1 MMAYILV
8 LDEGTTSTRAIVFD
22 EKGEMVSV
30 ANRQLRTV
38 YPKAGWVEQSA
49 EEIYAR
55 SVEAMEDAIEQCGC
69 TPEFI
74 GITNQRETVVAWDPK
89 TGETL
94 YNAVVWRDKR
104 GHDTCRKLESEGYEP
119 VVRSKTGLVMD
130 PYFSASKLK
139 WLVDNVREI
148 SERAKAGKV
157 MFGTIDS
164 YLVWKL
170 TGNHFTEPSN
180 ASRTMLFDINEM
192 KWDRELLDVFGIS
205 EETLPIVRDSNNDFG
220 ESVYGRITGI
230 LGDQQA
236 SLFGN
241 GCTEQGLVKCTYGTG
256 AFVLANSG
264 RMKTPPT
271 AGLLKTVAWRI
282 DGEAD
287 YALEGSILAS
297 GEAMNWLKRL
307 QLIKDDMEIESL
319 AASVEGSEG
328 LFFVPAL
335 DGLGAPR
342 WNPEARALFVGMG
355 SFHTKAHIV
364 RAVLDSMAFSVAE
377 VVEAFKKSGLVIS
390 GMSVDGG
397 GSKNSLLVR
406 TLSDAVGVRVE
417 RAKFHEMTAYGAFL
431 MAGIGAG
438 TVKIGEI
445 GSFAKSA
452 DLFEPS
458 ANIGKVYSDW
468 KRAED
473 LSVEWSEGQD
483 ES

>member
-1 MMAYILV
+1 MGYTLV

-22 EKGEMVSV
+22 DNGNVVSI
-30 ANRQLRTV
+30 ANRRLRTV
-38 YPKAGWVEQSA
+38 YPKTGWVEQPA

-69 TPEFI
+69 TPEFM

-89 TGETL
+89 TGEPF

-104 GHDTCRKLESEGYEP
+104 GYDTCKKLENEGYEP
-119 VVRSKTGLVMD
+119 VVRAKTGLVAD
-130 PYFSASKLK
+130 PYFSASKIK
-139 WLVDNVREI
+139 WLIDNVPEI
-148 SERAKAGKV
+148 SKKIGNGTVK
-157 MFGTIDS
+157 FGTIDS

-180 ASRTMLFDINEM
+180 ASRTMLFDINSTR
-192 KWDRELLDVFGIS
+192 WDPELLEVFGVK
-205 EETLPIVRDSNNDFG
+205 EESLPEVKDSNHDFG
-220 ESVYGRITGI
+220 VSRYGRITGI
-230 LGDQQA
+230 LGDQQS

-241 GCTEQGLVKCTYGTG
+241 GCVDQGRVKCTYGTG
-256 AFVLANSG
+256 AFVLANYG
-264 RMKTPPT
+264 KLKAPPT
-271 AGLLKTVAWRI
+271 AGLLKTIAWRI
-282 DGEAD
+282 DGEVN

-319 AASVEGSEG
+319 SRSVDGSDG

-342 WNPEARALFVGMG
+342 WQPEARGLFVGMS

-377 VVEAFKKSGLVIS
+377 VVEAFERSDLEIS
-390 GMSVDGG
+390 KMSVDGG
-397 GSKNSLLVR
+397 GAKNSLLVQ
-406 TLSDAVGVRVE
+406 TLSNALGVSVE

-431 MAGIGAG
+431 MALIGSG
-438 TVKIGEI
+438 RITSGEIDSLKKDVDRFDPLEKIGR
-445 GSFAKSA
+445 
-452 DLFEPS
+452 
-458 ANIGKVYSDW
+458 VYSDW
-468 KRAED
+468 KKAED
-473 LSVEWSEGQD
+473 LSIEWSKEAN
-483 ES
+483 S